1 MAPWPPGLPT
11 LLNGKV
17 VRFKVKVMTS
27 ISQVGERPQSYGFLA
42 VRIFGGAVGYHSIY
56 YDFGDIFECEP
67 SRISLGELVGQLERN
82 K

>member
-17 VRFKVKVMTS
+17 VRFKVKAMTS

-42 VRIFGGAVGYHSIY
+42 VRL
-56 YDFGDIFECEP
+56 DIIPFTM
-67 SRISLGELVGQLERN
+67 ISATFLNVSWLDN
-82 K
+82 